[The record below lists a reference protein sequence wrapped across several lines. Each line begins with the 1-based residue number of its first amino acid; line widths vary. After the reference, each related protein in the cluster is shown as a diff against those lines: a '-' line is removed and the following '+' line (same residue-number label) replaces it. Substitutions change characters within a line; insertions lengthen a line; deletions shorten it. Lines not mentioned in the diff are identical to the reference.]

1 MTDNE
6 AEAASVGFRLDGPA
20 ARNTLLRSEA
30 SDNGIGIF
38 VLGQRNRLLRSRAEF
53 NDRHGIRVLAN
64 AAKTTVKN
72 SVALHNGEIDL
83 VDEAP
88 GCGDHVW
95 RRNTF
100 GTASQGCIQD
110 AQRSAAGCPRRSSFA
125 VALAR
130 WPMEDR
136 RPMTS
141 HVHVPG
147 RALRAFLLL
156 AALLAAPHVERVACA
171 TEGSTVVDAGPL
183 AARVEHDPF
192 RLTFE
197 DGSGAAVLEDA
208 PSDGAVTGALGF
220 LGPRGW
226 QQAARVVDV
235 RQSAPGRAARLVV
248 ETDDPAGRR
257 LDLRIRA
264 RSSGVVEA
272 SAELHAADGSD
283 PTEGLVALGAAW
295 RLRDGERFF
304 GLGQRAGAVEH
315 RGTEVESY
323 VSDGPYREDEW
334 EAIGALLPPP
344 GFRRRADA
352 TYFPVPWVLSST
364 GYGVVVANDDTAYH
378 RLGTE
383 RPDAWSF
390 EVRGAPVG
398 MAELPPPR
406 ALRFLVF
413 GGPRPA
419 DALRRFTSW
428 AGRQPA
434 VAAPWVLGP
443 WYQPGGSVEEQRA
456 QVEALRAADAPVSV
470 AQTYLH
476 YLPCGANRARE
487 KERTAALDALRG
499 VRGGVPPRAAHAG
512 ARAPRRR
519 RAVPLHLLHVAR
531 LPRRAVRLHV
541 RLRPARLP
549 ADPPSRRRRRAR
561 RLDGGLRRVH
571 AARLLRRRRHAGHRA
586 PQRPLDVRLHDGT
599 TGSAAHNRYVVDYHC
614 AAWDFARR
622 QSRPIVRFQRSG
634 WTGVARCAQVVWGG
648 DPTTD
653 WGFDGLVS
661 ALRSGLGM
669 GLSGIGIWGSDVG
682 GFFSFAG
689 RRLDDELLTR
699 WIQLGAV
706 SGVMRTQRD
715 GLAVPAYERPQVD
728 DERHLAVWRRYAKLR
743 TQLYPYLAAAAE
755 EYRRS
760 GMPIM
765 RHLVLAY
772 PDDPAVL
779 DREDELLFGPDLL
792 AAPVLEP
799 GATTREAYLPAGSW
813 IDFWRAVR
821 LVEPDGALDL
831 GRAEPLAGGRTVTV
845 AAPLDELPLFVR
857 AGALLVLLPPDVDTL
872 SDYGAGTP
880 GLVRLAD
887 RRGERRLLAFPRGD
901 STARV
906 PEGTLA
912 SRERPGAWELAI
924 DAPAARWS
932 IVASLATLERPFA
945 PCAVEWSGRTLDP
958 ALWSYDEA
966 TGALRAEVAGTGVL
980 RVRGAC
986 S

>member
-487 KERTAALDALRG
+487 KERTAALHALG
-499 VRGGVPPRAAHAG
+499 VAVTTYVNPMLCEEYEEAFRHARRTRALV
-512 ARAPRRR
+512 R
-519 RAVPLHLLHVAR
+519 RADGAPYLYTYFTSRAFLVGQYDFTFVSG
-531 LPRRAVRLHV
+531 RRAFQQILRLAV
-541 RLRPARLP
+541 G
-549 ADPPSRRRRRAR
+549 
-561 RLDGGLRRVH
+561 DGHDGWMEDF
-571 AARLLRRRRHAGHRA
+571 GEYT
-586 PQRPLDVRLHDGT
+586 PLDVRLHDGT